1 MGDQPHEQTTS
12 PSGVIRRW
20 AIRLGI
26 AVLVFE
32 VFYLIAGNVL
42 LRTGLLTNLINKKPE
57 KTKITWQSAVT
68 YLPGVASVSGFEL
81 RSQTGKDQ
89 IYLRVAEARTRISL
103 VGLLFRTIHLRG
115 VDAEDVDFR
124 YRRRL
129 DLPPKPGQEKDQDKG
144 PENTDY
150 WPEIPGWSNPP
161 DPKPE
166 DLYPVKKKNRPWAIE
181 ITGAEVK
188 GPIKAAFGGV
198 RIEGEGWVGGGVIVK
213 PGKTITIRR
222 GRLDLDSTRVS
233 FGPEVVTDDL
243 SIKADLRF
251 EPFPAKGAR
260 LSDIL
265 GGVSGE
271 LSVEGDLSEKVA
283 VSHVITPGLST
294 LGAGTVKASLE
305 LKKGIVRAGSEYSLQ
320 SEAFHL
326 WVMGL
331 GASGSATVSGKTVKE
346 GGNHVSRM
354 HVDFGD
360 FQFVDPDDSSV
371 DISGTGIS
379 LDAEWNG
386 FSITGNVPASSVAFE
401 LPAAEIH
408 DVSTFNALIPDDA
421 AFSLDSGTGR
431 VNAKLEIK
439 ERVATGTLD
448 VVAEEIMLESR
459 GTPLVGDLEVHA
471 NLAKGD
477 LQTKRFDPSGTT
489 VRLDKIVNKTLS
501 EKKQEKLDPWYLEV
515 GLEKSD
521 ITFGRPLAV
530 DGSVTID
537 MYDTRPI
544 MGLLKEFGAGPKWL
558 GLAPTIKNVEGTAE
572 VKLGGDNFAFDD
584 LSMTG
589 DGFEALGW
597 MDVRNKISNGRL
609 FVRFKSVMAGVSFD
623 EGKSKIQLS
632 KPRKWFEEQPTGP
645 AADASPP
652 EAAPEKTVPS
662 GEAE

>member
-1 MGDQPHEQTTS
+1 MTKAPPEQKTPLS
-12 PSGVIRRW
+12 VVMRRW
-20 AIRLGI
+20 AIRFGI
-26 AVLVFE
+26 VALVFE
-32 VFYLIAGNVL
+32 IFYLVAGNIL
-42 LRTGLLTNLINKKPE
+42 LRTGLLADLISKKPE
-57 KTKITWQSAVT
+57 KTSITWQSAVT
-68 YLPGVASVSGFEL
+68 FLPGVATVSGFEL
-81 RSQTGKDQ
+81 RSQTAKDQ
-89 IYLRVAEARTRISL
+89 IYLRVGRAHTRISL
-103 VGLLFRTIHLRG
+103 VGLLFKTIHLRG

-129 DLPPKPGQEKDQDKG
+129 DRPPKAGQEEDRDNE
-144 PENTDY
+144 PEDTRY

-166 DLYPVKKKNRPWAIE
+166 DLYPVKKKKRPWTIK

-188 GPIKAAFGGV
+188 GPIKAAFGNV
-198 RIEGEGWVGGGVIVK
+198 RIEGEGWVGGGVIVVPK
-213 PGKTITIRR
+213 KTITIRR
-222 GRLDLDSTRVS
+222 GRLGLDSTRIT

-243 SIKADLRF
+243 AIDADLRF

-271 LSVEGDLSEKVA
+271 LSVAGDLSEQVA
-283 VSHVITPGLST
+283 VNHVITPGIT
-294 LGAGTVKASLE
+294 TFGAGHVIADLE
-305 LKKGIVRAGSEYSLQ
+305 LKQGIVRAGSEYSLQ
-320 SEAFHL
+320 SDAFHL
-326 WVMGL
+326 RVMGL
-331 GASGSATVSGKTVKE
+331 DAGGSARVSGKTVKE
-346 GGNHVSRM
+346 SGNHVSRM
-354 HVDFGD
+354 HVDLGD
-360 FQFVDPDDSSV
+360 FQFVDPDDGSV
-371 DISGTGIS
+371 DISGMGIS

-431 VNAKLEIK
+431 VKAKLEIK

-448 VVAEEIMLESR
+448 VAAEEIMLESR
-459 GTPLVGDLEVHA
+459 GTPLIGDLEVHA

-477 LQTKRFDPSGTT
+477 LETKRFDPSGTT
-489 VRLDKIVNKTLS
+489 VRLDKIVNKALS

-515 GLEKSD
+515 GLEESN

-572 VKLGGDNFAFDD
+572 VKLGGGYFAFDD
-584 LSMTG
+584 LTMTG

-645 AADASPP
+645 AADTSPP